1 MDNVSIKKGVKP
13 KFSHMIDEPI
23 PMYGDNDTATSNAK
37 ECRITPKNRHMKLKY
52 FTIKEIIEDGHG
64 RVERVPTEHNIA
76 DIPSKPTSGTVQRSI
91 GMALMGRDKIWPDV
105 EPATVTT
112 KNKAIK

>member
-1 MDNVSIKKGVKP
+1 MDNVSRKKGVEL

-37 ECRITPKNRHMKLKY
+37 ECRITLKNRHMKLKY

-64 RVERVPTEHNIA
+64 RAERVPTEYNIA
-76 DIPSKPTSGTVQRSI
+76 DLPSKPTNGTVHRTI
-91 GMALMGRDKIWPDV
+91 GMALMGRGKIWPDV
-105 EPATVTT
+105 EPATKTT
-112 KNKAIK
+112 KNKAIE

>member
-1 MDNVSIKKGVKP
+1 MRPCRKQT
-13 KFSHMIDEPI
+13 
-23 PMYGDNDTATSNAK
+23 DTNLLHSYIGSVQLQPELHT
-37 ECRITPKNRHMKLKY
+37 
-52 FTIKEIIEDGHG
+52 
-64 RVERVPTEHNIA
+64 RVERVPTEYNIA